1 MLDKPALAAL
11 VRLLFY
17 PHILKKNLL
26 YKVLVNLCENGKSRT
41 DLFNLLL
48 SILQDGSGDLASID
62 KSFAQMSVR
71 HSKATAPQTPKAIGK
86 QRVPSDYFGSMSL
99 PQNDVVP
106 ELIVQRCLEALT
118 YIVSSN
124 ELSSLFFLTEHE
136 LPVGLRRSSS
146 KKGKGKEKQTPQT
159 HYPIVLLLS
168 LLDRASILRTP
179 SIVESVVSLL
189 ATVTRPLSSLKD
201 KDKKAEATPDTS
213 AAGATAPPAPSAEP
227 PTDAGG
233 DQPSQVTESK

>member
-1 MLDKPALAAL
+1 MFSHYEMRTRVMSWDNKWIYAVTRFVTKP
-11 VRLLFY
+11 
-17 PHILKKNLL
+17 
-26 YKVLVNLCENGKSRT
+26 
-41 DLFNLLL
+41 
-48 SILQDGSGDLASID
+48 
-62 KSFAQMSVR
+62 
-71 HSKATAPQTPKAIGK
+71 
-86 QRVPSDYFGSMSL
+86 
-99 PQNDVVP
+99 
-106 ELIVQRCLEALT
+106 
-118 YIVSSN
+118 
-124 ELSSLFFLTEHE
+124 
-136 LPVGLRRSSS
+136 

-227 PTDAGG
+227 PTEAGG
-233 DQPSQVTESK
+233 DQPSQVNESK